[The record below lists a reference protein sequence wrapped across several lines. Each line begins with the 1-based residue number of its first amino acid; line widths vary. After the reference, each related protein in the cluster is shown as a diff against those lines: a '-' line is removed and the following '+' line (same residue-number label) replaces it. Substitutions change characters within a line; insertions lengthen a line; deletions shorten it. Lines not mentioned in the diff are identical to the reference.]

1 MMVEELL
8 FKLCGTFSG
17 PGAESGI
24 ANVIRAEM
32 QNYSDEARIDKNGN
46 VICTLG
52 KTPESARH
60 ILIDAHMDQVSML
73 VTAVDDSGFI
83 NISPCGGVD
92 SRTLPGSTVIIHG
105 KEIVT
110 GIVWTTPPHLASKE
124 TSDFAKT
131 EDLLVDTGLSAKKVH
146 EVVSVGD
153 YISFSTKPQKL
164 LGNRITAPALD
175 NRAGVAVLICCA
187 RLLKGKEIPAR
198 VTFLFS
204 TQEEINS
211 VGAKTAAFPL
221 DYDET
226 ISVDVSFAKQPGVPE
241 EKCGNLSGGPMIG
254 IAPTLSREIS
264 CKFVDLAEAN
274 KIPYQLEVM
283 SSATSTTSDVITA
296 SKSGVAG
303 GLLSVPLRNMHT
315 PVEVVDIADIEN
327 AARLLA
333 QYIMTGGDD
342 CGR

>member
-17 PGAESGI
+17 SGAESGI
-24 ANVIRAEM
+24 ANVIKAEM
-32 QNYSDEARIDKNGN
+32 QNYSDEARIDKNGS

-52 KTPESARH
+52 KTSESARH

-92 SRTLPGSTVIIHG
+92 SRTLLGSAVLIHG
-105 KEIVT
+105 KEVVT
-110 GIVWTTPPHLASKE
+110 GIVCATPPHLASKE
-124 TSDFAKT
+124 TSEFAKT

-153 YISFSTKPQKL
+153 YISFSAKPQKL
-164 LGNRITAPALD
+164 LGSRITAPALD
-175 NRAGVAVLICCA
+175 NRAGVAVLIYCA
-187 RLLKGKEIPAR
+187 NLLKDKEIPAR

-211 VGAKTAAFPL
+211 VGAKTAVFAL
-221 DYDET
+221 DCDET
-226 ISVDVSFAKQPGVPE
+226 VSVDVSFAKQPGVPE
-241 EKCGNLSGGPMIG
+241 EKCGKLSEGSMIG
-254 IAPTLSREIS
+254 IAPTLSRAIS
-264 CKFVDLAEAN
+264 DKFVGLAKAN

-283 SSATSTTSDVITA
+283 STATSTTSDVITA

-327 AARLLA
+327 TARLLA
-333 QYIMTGGDD
+333 QYILTGGDD

>member
-1 MMVEELL
+1 MVKELL

-17 PGAESGI
+17 SGAELGI
-24 ANVIRAEM
+24 ANVIKAEM
-32 QNYSDEARIDKNGN
+32 QNYSDEAWIDKNGN

-92 SRTLPGSTVIIHG
+92 SRTLPGSTVFIHG
-105 KEIVT
+105 KEVVT
-110 GIVWTTPPHLASKE
+110 GIVCTTPPHLASKE
-124 TSDFAKT
+124 NSDFAKT
-131 EDLLVDTGLSAKKVH
+131 EDLLVDTGLLTEKVH

-153 YISFSTKPQKL
+153 YVSFSTKPQKL
-164 LGNRITAPALD
+164 LGSRITAPALD
-175 NRAGVAVLICCA
+175 NRAGVAVLIFCA
-187 RLLKGKEIPAR
+187 SLLKDKKIPAR

-204 TQEEINS
+204 TREEINS
-211 VGAKTAAFPL
+211 VGAKTAAFAL

-241 EKCGNLSGGPMIG
+241 EKCGKLSGGPMIG
-254 IAPTLSREIS
+254 IAPTLSRTIS
-264 CKFVDLAEAN
+264 DKLIDLAKAN
-274 KIPYQLEVM
+274 KIPHQLEVM

-296 SKSGVAG
+296 SKGGAAG

-315 PVEVVDIADIEN
+315 PVEVVDVADIEN
-327 AARLLA
+327 TARLLV
-333 QYIMTGGDD
+333 QYILTGGDD

>member
-17 PGAESGI
+17 SGAESGI
-24 ANVIRAEM
+24 ANVIKAEM

-52 KTPESARH
+52 KTSESARH

-73 VTAVDDSGFI
+73 VMAVDDSGFI

-92 SRTLPGSTVIIHG
+92 SRTLPGSAVLIHG
-105 KEIVT
+105 KEVVT
-110 GIVWTTPPHLASKE
+110 GIVCTTPPHLASKE
-124 TSDFAKT
+124 TSEFAKT

-153 YISFSTKPQKL
+153 YISFSAKPQKL
-164 LGNRITAPALD
+164 LGSRITAPALD
-175 NRAGVAVLICCA
+175 NRAGVAVLIYCA
-187 RLLKGKEIPAR
+187 NLLKDKEIPAR

-211 VGAKTAAFPL
+211 VGAKTAVFAL
-221 DYDET
+221 DCDET
-226 ISVDVSFAKQPGVPE
+226 VSVDVSFAKQPGVPE
-241 EKCGNLSGGPMIG
+241 EKCGKLSEGSMIG
-254 IAPTLSREIS
+254 IAPTLSRAIS
-264 CKFVDLAEAN
+264 DKFVGLAKAN

-283 SSATSTTSDVITA
+283 STATSTTSDVITA
-296 SKSGVAG
+296 SKNGVAG

-327 AARLLA
+327 TARLLA
-333 QYIMTGGDD
+333 QYILTGGDD